1 MTPTVTKTAT
11 ATVTPTIVSA
21 NAVTNSGGGAG
32 PVGVAGGGSAA
43 PPPSARPASSAP
55 PPAAS
60 GTTAPVA
67 PVPAE
72 SYAATIVL
80 GQALQ
85 IVGADGSV
93 ISADVAFVDPVT
105 GQRRYRGWLRS
116 DSGPI
121 FGVGAAGH
129 LEWISPDDA
138 NDIANIDW
146 GKVQTIPDSALTS
159 APMAQPRVG
168 WLLWDFRG
176 SGRIFVVGDDGA
188 LHHIPDMETFLAR
201 FEYHRL
207 PIERKAEA

>member
-1 MTPTVTKTAT
+1 M
-11 ATVTPTIVSA
+11 
-21 NAVTNSGGGAG
+21 
-32 PVGVAGGGSAA
+32 
-43 PPPSARPASSAP
+43 
-55 PPAAS
+55 
-60 GTTAPVA
+60 
-67 PVPAE
+67 PAE

-201 FEYHRL
+201 FEWKNVL
-207 PIERKAEA
+207 PVSAGQVRQLPAGAGIATVK